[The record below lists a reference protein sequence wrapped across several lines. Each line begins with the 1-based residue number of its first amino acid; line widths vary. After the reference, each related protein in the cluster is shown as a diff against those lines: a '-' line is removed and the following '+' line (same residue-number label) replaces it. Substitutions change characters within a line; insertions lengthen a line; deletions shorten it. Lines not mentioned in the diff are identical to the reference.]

1 MVCMSDMEWK
11 IPLRTVKVNPQL
23 LTQASIWMSFF
34 LEGVDEM
41 LNQEY
46 LPCNRQIHIKLS
58 DEELNLIRERM
69 EQMGFSNMSAYIRK
83 MAIDG
88 YYIKVDF
95 SEIHELAR
103 LMSIDSRNINQI
115 AKAANTYG
123 WVDEKIIADMKAEH
137 EKVLKTVKD
146 YFDKLL
152 EIM

>member
-1 MVCMSDMEWK
+1 
-11 IPLRTVKVNPQL
+11 
-23 LTQASIWMSFF
+23 
-34 LEGVDEM
+34 M

-46 LPCNRQIHIKLS
+46 LPCNKQIHIKLS
-58 DEELNLIRERM
+58 DEELKLIRDRM
-69 EQMGFSNMSAYIRK
+69 EQMGFKNMSAYIRK

-88 YYIKVDF
+88 YCIKVDF
-95 SEIHELAR
+95 SELLELCR

-123 WVDEKIIADMKAEH
+123 WADEKVITDMKVEH
-137 EKVLKTVKD
+137 EKVLNAVKE

>member
-1 MVCMSDMEWK
+1 M
-11 IPLRTVKVNPQL
+11 Q
-23 LTQASIWMSFF
+23 
-34 LEGVDEM
+34 
-41 LNQEY
+41 NQEY
-46 LPCNRQIHIKLS
+46 VPCNKQIHIKLS
-58 DEELNLIRERM
+58 EQDLERIRKRM
-69 EQMGFSNMSAYIRK
+69 EQIGVRNMSAYIRK

-95 SEIHELAR
+95 SEIHELDR

-123 WVDEKIIADMKAEH
+123 WVDEEIIADMKAEH

>member
-1 MVCMSDMEWK
+1 
-11 IPLRTVKVNPQL
+11 
-23 LTQASIWMSFF
+23 
-34 LEGVDEM
+34 M

-46 LPCNRQIHIKLS
+46 LPCNRQIHFKLS

-69 EQMGFSNMSAYIRK
+69 EQIGFSNMSAYIRK

-123 WVDEKIIADMKAEH
+123 WVDEKNIADMKAEH